1 MPGGEQE
8 NQVEVV
14 DKGTML
20 EWFEEIHKER
30 NSLESAKQPLI
41 QMTGEFYHTNG
52 LDFDPAMLE
61 FLQED
66 YSDASNGS
74 ESEILY
80 HYNMT
85 KDSNFGADNG
95 IPKDLLPVRENYL
108 TVDKPVHLNL

>member
-74 ESEILY
+74 ESEIPY